1 MILPCEAL
9 ILCLDLCEKKGVYIL
24 VTFFSFFSMSVYHS
38 SSRDGKPRIKDWS
51 DRYRTIRSDFPTWFL
66 YNFEKLQAWL
76 RRPWYYFLQLGNKKE
91 ETLFWKKNKI
101 YIYSECIKKRGG
113 LQFKGAGPLIRWL
126 ISFLFLAFK
135 PIFISIIVY
144 SFNFKFDRN
153 GNDFFHC

>member
-1 MILPCEAL
+1 MESRVLKTGPTATGQYEATFRPDSCTILKNYKS
-9 ILCLDLCEKKGVYIL
+9 DLGDPSWVLKKKKHCSEKK
-24 VTFFSFFSMSVYHS
+24 
-38 SSRDGKPRIKDWS
+38 KK
-51 DRYRTIRSDFPTWFL
+51 TW
-66 YNFEKLQAWL
+66 NFW
-76 RRPWYYFLQLGNKKE
+76 
-91 ETLFWKKNKI
+91 TKI

-153 GNDFFHC
+153 GNGFFHC